1 MDEIRENLDEVS
13 YKLLQNYELMRI
25 LNTAIENNME
35 SDNPLSIINLSEI
48 IEEQLNTIY
57 SELDNITLK
66 LMQIE

>member
-25 LNTAIENNME
+25 LNTAIENNMG

-48 IEEQLNTIY
+48 IEEQLKTLY

-66 LMQIE
+66 LMQID